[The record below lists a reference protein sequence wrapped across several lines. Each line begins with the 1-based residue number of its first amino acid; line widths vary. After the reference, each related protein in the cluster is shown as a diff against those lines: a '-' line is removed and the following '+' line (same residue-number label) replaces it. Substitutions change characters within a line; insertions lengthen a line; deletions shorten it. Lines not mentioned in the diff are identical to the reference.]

1 MALKKNIVDLYVLAG
16 KDFQG
21 ILKRKK
27 QATNNSYSTDINNI
41 KSKIYSLSLYS
52 IYVCK
57 LMEKKKQK
65 KIHFKLMTMASFKK
79 RNGRQKQL
87 PLYMFLF
94 CLRYLPRENYICSNS
109 YKKKRN

>member
-27 QATNNSYSTDINNI
+27 QATNNSHSTDINNI

-57 LMEKKKQK
+57 LTEKKKTEKNTFQTDD
-65 KIHFKLMTMASFKK
+65 H
-79 RNGRQKQL
+79 G
-87 PLYMFLF
+87 FL
-94 CLRYLPRENYICSNS
+94 
-109 YKKKRN
+109 